1 MEMSQSVSQALGLI
15 DNELERIQSREIISS
30 TEVSDLLLD
39 IRLAL
44 MQSESVEKHTA
55 TAVQVHLLELINLV
69 KITPTAAPAITSE
82 AWCALTW
89 IREVATKAANAL

>member
-44 MQSESVEKHTA
+44 IQSESKEKHTA
-55 TAVQVHLLELINLV
+55 TLFSFISLSWSI
-69 KITPTAAPAITSE
+69 
-82 AWCALTW
+82 W
-89 IREVATKAANAL
+89 

>member
-39 IRLAL
+39 IRLEL

-55 TAVQVHLLELINLV
+55 TAV
-69 KITPTAAPAITSE
+69 
-82 AWCALTW
+82 
-89 IREVATKAANAL
+89 

>member
-44 MQSESVEKHTA
+44 IQSESVEKHAA
-55 TAVQVHLLELINLV
+55 TAVQAHLLELINLV
-69 KITPTAAPAITSE
+69 KIMPTATPAITSE

-89 IREVATKAANAL
+89 IREVATKAANTL

>member
-44 MQSESVEKHTA
+44 MQSESVEKQTA
-55 TAVQVHLLELINLV
+55 TAV
-69 KITPTAAPAITSE
+69 
-82 AWCALTW
+82 
-89 IREVATKAANAL
+89 

>member
-15 DNELERIQSREIISS
+15 DNELERIQSRQIISS

-44 MQSESVEKHTA
+44 IQSESVEKHA
-55 TAVQVHLLELINLV
+55 ASAVQAHLLELINLV
-69 KITPTAAPAITSE
+69 KIMPTAAPAKTSE

-89 IREVATKAANAL
+89 IREVATKAANTL

>member
-15 DNELERIQSREIISS
+15 DNELERIQSRQIISS

-44 MQSESVEKHTA
+44 IQSESVEKHA
-55 TAVQVHLLELINLV
+55 ASAVQAQLLELINLV
-69 KITPTAAPAITSE
+69 KIMPTAAPAITSE

-89 IREVATKAANAL
+89 IREVATKAANTL

>member
-15 DNELERIQSREIISS
+15 DNELERIQSRQIISS

-55 TAVQVHLLELINLV
+55 TAV
-69 KITPTAAPAITSE
+69 
-82 AWCALTW
+82 
-89 IREVATKAANAL
+89 

>member
-15 DNELERIQSREIISS
+15 DNQLERIQSREIISS

-44 MQSESVEKHTA
+44 IQSESVEKQTA
-55 TAVQVHLLELINLV
+55 SAV
-69 KITPTAAPAITSE
+69 
-82 AWCALTW
+82 
-89 IREVATKAANAL
+89 

>member
-15 DNELERIQSREIISS
+15 DNELERIQSRQIISS

-44 MQSESVEKHTA
+44 IQSESLEKH
-55 TAVQVHLLELINLV
+55 
-69 KITPTAAPAITSE
+69 AAPA
-82 AWCALTW
+82 
-89 IREVATKAANAL
+89 V

>member
-15 DNELERIQSREIISS
+15 DNELERIQSRQIISS

-44 MQSESVEKHTA
+44 IQSESVEKHAA
-55 TAVQVHLLELINLV
+55 TAVQAHLLELINLV
-69 KITPTAAPAITSE
+69 KIMPTAAPAITSE
-82 AWCALTW
+82 AWCALTG
-89 IREVATKAANAL
+89 IREVATKAANTL

>member
-15 DNELERIQSREIISS
+15 DNELERIQSRQIISS

-44 MQSESVEKHTA
+44 IQSESLEKQAA
-55 TAVQVHLLELINLV
+55 TAV
-69 KITPTAAPAITSE
+69 
-82 AWCALTW
+82 
-89 IREVATKAANAL
+89 

>member
-39 IRLAL
+39 SRLAL
-44 MQSESVEKHTA
+44 MQSESVQKHTA
-55 TAVQVHLLELINLV
+55 TAV
-69 KITPTAAPAITSE
+69 
-82 AWCALTW
+82 
-89 IREVATKAANAL
+89 